1 MSQSNEIRRTEEPAV
16 GLNEMLK
23 FGGKIWIEALD
34 ARSAS
39 REVICVRRR
48 GISRDCAVHAAS
60 IASSPRQMSTL
71 NDREI
76 DLQFL
81 SWMVIK
87 VSCNH

>member
-16 GLNEMLK
+16 GLNEILK
-23 FGGKIWIEALD
+23 FGEKIWIEALD

-39 REVICVRRR
+39 RKVICVCRRDKT
-48 GISRDCAVHAAS
+48 RDRTVHAAS

-71 NDREI
+71 NDGEN

-81 SWMVIK
+81 S
-87 VSCNH
+87 